1 MFVNRNGECWNLEL
15 IMGDST
21 RIVVNARNEEENVDV
36 IINYSNLEE
45 MFKEWELV
53 RNCVLYPV
61 VDGC

>member
-1 MFVNRNGECWNLEL
+1 MFVNRNGERWNLEL

-36 IINYSNLEE
+36 IINYNNLEE